1 MSISNKHITSTTL
14 AMILLIVGI
23 LVSQSAFAQYSDS
36 NSSDTTTIDYSIQPS
51 LGSDDAPVK
60 VVFFEDF
67 TCPHCASFEANVFP
81 KLKDEFLDS
90 GDVEFFLINM
100 QFLGPDSVMAGIA
113 GECAYDQD
121 EVLFWDYKTKLLE
134 AQNQIVYD
142 APSLAALAEDID
154 GLSVPRL
161 NICIRGSNH
170 AETVANDL
178 EIGRAIGV
186 RATPTILVN
195 GEKVNNNYNLIVE
208 TIRKALKEDGQKAL
222 RLESNLNPT
231 L

>member
-1 MSISNKHITSTTL
+1 MSRLTKKTTIK
-14 AMILLIVGI
+14 AQVLLLLTIFVGM
-23 LVSQSAFAQYSDS
+23 LFSQAAFAQYNDS
-36 NSSDTTTIDYSIQPS
+36 TETPTIDYSIQPS

-67 TCPHCASFEANVFP
+67 TCPHCASFDANVFP
-81 KLKDEFLDS
+81 KLKAEFLES
-90 GDVEFFLINM
+90 GEVEFFLINM

-113 GECAYDQD
+113 GECAYEQD
-121 EVLFWDYKTKLLE
+121 EVLFWDYKTKILE
-134 AQNQIVYD
+134 AQKQIVYD

-170 AETVANDL
+170 AETVADDL

-195 GEKVNNNYNLIVE
+195 GEMVTNNYDLIVE
-208 TIRKALKEDGQKAL
+208 AIRKALTEDGQQAI
-222 RLESNLNPT
+222 RLENDLKSSL
-231 L
+231 